1 MSDHRRIFY
10 PELQLS
16 LGENLIYDLEEA
28 SSLASSFLTM
38 SPQSSKK
45 RKMGEGLMKTWKL
58 VSGILSILLFVMIS
72 FESCSIILAME
83 MMEMEDS
90 AGYFGLLMS
99 AFLLASGIVS
109 IISRK
114 GGEALQIALI
124 ALFLLAL
131 VSGALAFRNFF
142 GDMILWC
149 VWCLINLILAVISF
163 RTEGKKSMIHE
174 AQVSDDILN
183 YCDLDTADDGY
194 EDREFKKDITTLAEH
209 MEERGRTKP

>member
-1 MSDHRRIFY
+1 
-10 PELQLS
+10 
-16 LGENLIYDLEEA
+16 
-28 SSLASSFLTM
+28 
-38 SPQSSKK
+38 
-45 RKMGEGLMKTWKL
+45 MKTWKL

-149 VWCLINLILAVISF
+149 VWCLVNLILAVISF
-163 RTEGKKSMIHE
+163 RSEGKKSMIHE

-183 YCDLDTADDGY
+183 YCDFDTDTDGY

>member
-1 MSDHRRIFY
+1 
-10 PELQLS
+10 
-16 LGENLIYDLEEA
+16 
-28 SSLASSFLTM
+28 
-38 SPQSSKK
+38 
-45 RKMGEGLMKTWKL
+45 MKTWKL

-72 FESCSIILAME
+72 FESCSIILAMN

-90 AGYFGLLMS
+90 SGYFGLLMS

-124 ALFLLAL
+124 TLFLLAL
-131 VSGALAFRNFF
+131 VCGALAFRNFF

-149 VWCLINLILAVISF
+149 VWCLVNLILAVISF
-163 RTEGKKSMIHE
+163 QTEGKKSMIHE

-183 YCDLDTADDGY
+183 YCDFDTVDDGY